1 MWPSIPKIPKL
12 MSLHY
17 FKNDMLQYLDFGM
30 CTDLLIMGISSVI
43 CQLQTL
49 VNDYF
54 YLKSE
59 SRCQGS
65 ISNVFL

>member
-1 MWPSIPKIPKL
+1 MWPSIPKIPKPL
-12 MSLHY
+12 SSHY

-30 CTDLLIMGISSVI
+30 CIDLLIMGISSVI
-43 CQLQTL
+43 CQSETL
-49 VNDYF
+49 ANDFF

-65 ISNVFL
+65 VNVFL